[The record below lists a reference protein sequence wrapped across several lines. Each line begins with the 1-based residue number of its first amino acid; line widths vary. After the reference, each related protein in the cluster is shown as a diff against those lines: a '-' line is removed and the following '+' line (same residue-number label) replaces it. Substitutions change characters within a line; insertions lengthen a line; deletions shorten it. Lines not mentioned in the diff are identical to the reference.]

1 MCIGLNRRVINNT
14 ASSGVATT
22 NAALLNLWNAK
33 PSKGGSLDIQSLL
46 LSNMAVAPTNVPFKK
61 RKNPTNKDQKHHITV
76 QHNYHDHANDV
87 EVELKH
93 IPARGGVTT
102 PFPLK
107 LHAMLEAVQTE
118 GLEHVVSW
126 QPHGRCFVVR
136 DPKAFV
142 PILDKYFKV
151 TKIASFQRQLN
162 LYGFQRITKGRDRG
176 GYYHELFL
184 RSKVFLVQ
192 NIHRVKVKGTKIRA
206 RSNPEQEPNFYA
218 MPYVES
224 TSQQQQQQQQMSSC
238 TVAPVMS
245 QSFSLQSLL
254 QMPDVTSIGDCAFD
268 PVPISSMRAAPWDL
282 RETPA
287 PVAPKMEESL
297 EPLPWDNADENFLA
311 SDADDFFEDFEFPAT
326 DSSAFEG
333 IEDDAVF
340 GNLLEDIVGI

>member
-1 MCIGLNRRVINNT
+1 MCIGLNRRIINNN
-14 ASSGVATT
+14 ASSGVAA
-22 NAALLNLWNAK
+22 NAALSKVWNAK
-33 PSKGGSLDIQSLL
+33 PNNAPAMNGMDLQSLL
-46 LSNMAVAPTNVPFKK
+46 RSGLPQAPSRKRTNPKYE
-61 RKNPTNKDQKHHITV
+61 KHHITV

-87 EVELKH
+87 ETERKH
-93 IPARGGVTT
+93 IPARGGVIT

-107 LHAMLEAVQTE
+107 LHAMLEAVEQE

-184 RSKVFLVQ
+184 RGKVFLVQ

-218 MPYVES
+218 MSYVGTS
-224 TSQQQQQQQQMSSC
+224 TTSTGSSSSLNSS
-238 TVAPVMS
+238 VMS
-245 QSFSLQSLL
+245 QSLPLQSLL
-254 QMPDVTSIGDCAFD
+254 EMPMRDSDFD
-268 PVPISSMRAAPWDL
+268 PVPINKMRPAQSWDRKEAASMML
-282 RETPA
+282 L
-287 PVAPKMEESL
+287 PVKTKEVSLL
-297 EPLPWDNADENFLA
+297 EPLPWDTPDEDILA
-311 SDADDFFEDFEFPAT
+311 SDADEFFKDFDFPA
-326 DSSAFEG
+326 DSSAFEN
-333 IEDDAVF
+333 IEDDNVF
-340 GNLLEDIVGI
+340 GNLLKEIVSL